1 MKGGQLKSI
10 PMMFVTL
17 VMIGY
22 VLISCA
28 PSARVPINRPAEI
41 NLMGIKQIAIG
52 DIQGNAGRA
61 LSESISEKLFE
72 SDHFKIVDRAN
83 LKKVLSEQ
91 SLGASGA
98 VDEDTAVKMGKLL
111 GASALITGRS
121 DLKVNNS
128 RSVSKTYYTKKKQ
141 PYRYYRSKTKVNQN
155 TSLKVID
162 LTTGQVVAVK
172 TFSKSA
178 TRDQSDKNGYPPYP
192 DQSILFGKTNSATVT
207 KFAKMIA
214 PYTEY
219 VKVSFENDKTPEGKA
234 GIQFAQAGEW
244 RETLEQF
251 KSAADKN
258 PTNFKSWYNLGIA
271 YEYNYMYDEAIS
283 AFKQSCNLKPSSKSI
298 KEITNVKKLRA
309 GQKKLEMQKSEVQN

>member
-17 VMIGY
+17 VMMSY

-28 PSARVPINRPAEI
+28 PSAKVPINRPAEI

-52 DIQGNAGRA
+52 NIQGNAGRA
-61 LSESISEKLFE
+61 ISESITEKLFQ
-72 SDHFKIVDRAN
+72 SDHFKVVDRAN

-121 DLKVNNS
+121 DVKFNKS
-128 RSVSKTYYTKKKQ
+128 RSVSKTYYTKDKQ
-141 PYRYYRSKTKVNQN
+141 PYRYYHAKTKAHQS

-162 LTTGQVVAVK
+162 LTSGQVVAVRN
-172 TFSKSA
+172 FSKSA
-178 TRDQSDKNGYPPYP
+178 TRDESDRNGYPPYP
-192 DQSILFGKTNSATVT
+192 DQSILFGKTNSATVS

-219 VKVSFENDKTPEGKA
+219 VKVSFENDKTPECKA
-234 GIQFAQAGEW
+234 GIQFAKAGDW

-251 KSAADKN
+251 KLAVDKN
-258 PTNFKSWYNLGIA
+258 PTNCKSWYNLGIA

-283 AFKQSCNLKPSSKSI
+283 ALKQSNKLKPSSKCI

-309 GQKKLEMQKSEVQN
+309 EQKKLEMQKSEISN